1 MNFLRNVRGSSIGV
15 IYRHYR
21 VIAAVSLLTYSIYLN
36 YPLNH
41 PFSLPRPSLGSLSS
55 KPQKPEKSD
64 QELKQERLE
73 KQREQFAEVTT
84 RLLADDMLITLRSLP
99 KFLLLELAESE
110 KLANKDERSLNIIFR
125 SPRVKDPV
133 LYK

>member
-1 MNFLRNVRGSSIGV
+1 MRGWSVGV

-21 VIAAVSLLTYSIYLN
+21 AIAAASLLSYSIYLS
-36 YPLNH
+36 YPFNQ
-41 PFSLPRPSLGSLSS
+41 PFSFPRPGLGSLSS

-64 QELKQERLE
+64 QEQKQEQLE
-73 KQREQFAEVTT
+73 KQREEFAEVTS
-84 RLLADDMLITLRSLP
+84 RLLTDDMLITLRNLP
-99 KFLLLELAESE
+99 KFLLLDLAESE

-133 LYK
+133 FYK